1 MQSSS
6 FQDLAAMRPSMLVI
20 RNPKFANIGLCPGNS
35 QVLMIYGI
43 LEMAPAVMEAKNAQ
57 LLPLANQKIT
67 QIITNTAMKLSK
79 PDQQHLPLIS
89 NTKDVAV
96 EPNPQMMGIAGLKPF
111 FFVVQLVIQ
120 AIIAHKANVEN
131 VSPSPV
137 PFAVECTRYEY
148 VMAPATTLAIPI
160 FSFKVLSFCCCS
172 PSQTGFVLC

>member
-1 MQSSS
+1 MRSFGAYPHIYHGRIKIKQETVLSPLRMQSSS

-79 PDQQHLPLIS
+79 PDQ
-89 NTKDVAV
+89 
-96 EPNPQMMGIAGLKPF
+96 
-111 FFVVQLVIQ
+111 
-120 AIIAHKANVEN
+120 
-131 VSPSPV
+131 
-137 PFAVECTRYEY
+137 
-148 VMAPATTLAIPI
+148 
-160 FSFKVLSFCCCS
+160 
-172 PSQTGFVLC
+172 